1 MRKKSNNNKPKICP
15 LLDENCIQNGCT
27 IYNEMLERCEI
38 SLLAYNL
45 FLLAS
50 ATKQKIDAES
60 RIPRQ

>member
-1 MRKKSNNNKPKICP
+1 MRKKLTNKPKICP

-45 FLLAS
+45 FLVATV
-50 ATKQKIDAES
+50 TKQKLDAEG
-60 RIPRQ
+60 RMPK